1 MSDGAAVGGG
11 ARTRPPASPVS
22 LGAVLWSD
30 GGGGGGGAEGT
41 RRLTA
46 PAGRAA
52 GRVVRDIRRR
62 GRTPSTRHVQGAID
76 RQQAVN

>member
-30 GGGGGGGAEGT
+30 GGGGGAEGT

-46 PAGRAA
+46 PAGGRAS
-52 GRVVRDIRRR
+52 GQRYPSS
-62 GRTPSTRHVQGAID
+62 RTPSTRHVQCAID
-76 RQQAVN
+76 R